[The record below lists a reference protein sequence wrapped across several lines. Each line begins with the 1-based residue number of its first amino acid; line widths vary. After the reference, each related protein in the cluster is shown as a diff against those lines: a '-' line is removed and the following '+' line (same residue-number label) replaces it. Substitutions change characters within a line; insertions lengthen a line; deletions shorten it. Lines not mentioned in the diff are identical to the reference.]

1 MQFVILQGGLCGY
14 QLIVVGADLRF
25 QLGKVALG
33 DASRREQG
41 ACPFAFRPADGEGRF
56 VYFDGFGGVENLY
69 VDLRDALFDVV
80 LALCHAQFGDA
91 VVHPLLFQ
99 GVQAFA
105 AVVERPVGIDAVA
118 AVVAGLA
125 LAAGDVVAVDN
136 RIRLA
141 VGAVYDTLAYGCREA
156 GEEGCL
162 GGLHVHFGAF
172 GVEAVLADGDILP
185 QGVVDARLQIPLCG
199 KCLYAVP
206 LLCADGGV
214 LRLQRYV
221 AGAGACHTE

>member
-1 MQFVILQGGLCGY
+1 MLSSIIVFVSSLL
-14 QLIVVGADLRF
+14 
-25 QLGKVALG
+25 
-33 DASRREQG
+33 
-41 ACPFAFRPADGEGRF
+41 GRF
-56 VYFDGFGGVENLY
+56 TIRWLT
-69 VDLRDALFDVV
+69 DA
-80 LALCHAQFGDA
+80 
-91 VVHPLLFQ
+91 
-99 GVQAFA
+99 
-105 AVVERPVGIDAVA
+105 
-118 AVVAGLA
+118 
-125 LAAGDVVAVDN
+125 
-136 RIRLA
+136 
-141 VGAVYDTLAYGCREA
+141 EA

-221 AGAGACHTE
+221 AGAGACHTEDITVNLLTFIIFPDFVYLQK